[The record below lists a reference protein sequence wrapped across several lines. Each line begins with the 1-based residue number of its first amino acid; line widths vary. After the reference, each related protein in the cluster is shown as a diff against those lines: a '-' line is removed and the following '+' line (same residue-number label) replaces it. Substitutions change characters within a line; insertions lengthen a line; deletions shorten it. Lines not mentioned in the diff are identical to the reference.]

1 MNRLAIRLTAALAAG
16 LALTACATQSY
27 TNVSSFSALEAANY
41 DCSALTR
48 EYVQTRLVQKEINGS
63 SAISLKTLRSL
74 PVDYGIGNILAR
86 SDAKASA
93 GERLGQIRLTM
104 AAKGCKAVKDEADAP
119 DNSLVTRITDN
130 SLVKSANRLLRGK

>member
-1 MNRLAIRLTAALAAG
+1 MNRLVNRLSAALVSG

-27 TNVSSFSALEAANY
+27 TNVSSFSTLEAANY

-63 SAISLKTLRSL
+63 SAVSLKTLRSL

-93 GERLGQIRLTM
+93 GERLDQIRLTM
-104 AAKGCKAVKDEADAP
+104 AAKGCKPVKDEADAP
-119 DNSLVTRITDN
+119 DNSLVTKITDN